1 MTIKEIV
8 DKVLYRGGTY
18 HKIFDAYD
26 PEEYKL
32 LEEGMAKD
40 EGALSREFSYR
51 GYTFAKQWDPMF
63 REHFYLVMKRGTS
76 DPNERLLE
84 TVWRNGGYTHLR

>member
-18 HKIFDAYD
+18 HKIFEAYD

-32 LEEGMAKD
+32 LEEGMAEN
-40 EGALSREFSYR
+40 EGALTREFNYR
-51 GYTFAKQWDPMF
+51 GYTFAKQYDPIF
-63 REHFYLVMKRGTS
+63 RDHFYLVMKRGTS
-76 DPNERLLE
+76 DPNERLA
-84 TVWRNGGYTHLR
+84 RMAGYDEYNY